1 MESTLSKSIAKAH
14 MRSSQMFKLKL
25 STPLLTILSKET
37 IHLRID
43 RILGLIMVI
52 IMTRHKE
59 ITKIKATLT
68 IDTEVETVETTTK
81 TNMRMNLVK
90 DLMVLG
96 VTIIMEEAE
105 TITGT
110 LSLLIRIST
119 TLITQNLVMRNPK
132 P

>member
-1 MESTLSKSIAKAH
+1 

-52 IMTRHKE
+52 IMKRHKE

-68 IDTEVETVETTTK
+68 IDTEVKTVETTTK

-119 TLITQNLVMRNPK
+119 TLITQNLVMRDPK